1 MKWILLRQTT
11 SVDSVRKV
19 SLNDLGI
26 LIIYITYV
34 DINNIPIK
42 TFKEGTQDSDSSSR

>member
-1 MKWILLRQTT
+1 MEWILLRQTT

-19 SLNDLGI
+19 SFNDLGI

-34 DINNIPIK
+34 DINSIPIK
-42 TFKEGTQDSDSSSR
+42 TFKEGAHDSDSSTR